1 MTERLSKDLI
11 LSNEVHSSLFLIKG
25 RLQGQSGKNFTLNE
39 VVKILISY
47 YTENKIGL
55 PHDWQLEEK
64 E

>member
-25 RLQGQSGKNFTLNE
+25 VLQRKEGKNFTLNE
-39 VVKILISY
+39 VIKVLISQFDSDLV
-47 YTENKIGL
+47 TSFK
-55 PHDWQLEEK
+55 LEEK